1 MCWNSSLATRDCGF
15 PPPPDTSKIQIQIQI
30 QIQIHTLTCTFKI
43 NHKTEQKFNISY
55 YHFGLAETEPA
66 KERIRRQKAKRCGRS
81 EVRFSAAFFTLYT
94 VTRHPTSHSLLGFCN
109 FCSAWTILPFIGFD
123 HFVFILFVFFFN
135 INSEIIFLFKLTYPK
150 ILLKKVFYFYFCFN
164 YLLLILRKKYIF
176 LIEKLLDEAFI
187 DLVLSSK
194 KPCKGSLSAG
204 HTLSP
209 T

>member
-15 PPPPDTSKIQIQIQI
+15 PPPPDTSKIQIQI

-135 INSEIIFLFKLTYPK
+135 
-150 ILLKKVFYFYFCFN
+150 